1 MSRVPRPPKR
11 RFAVVTKR
19 GAGCD
24 GRADIAGERYRCG
37 RRRRVVLIPRRWD
50 QVLRD
55 EFAGRRR
62 LASPVLRGE
71 RAISRN
77 TIAQGVPDRFGSPV
91 VTTLVCFSFSHT
103 RLRVRLSARHSL
115 RPLFSEGQ
123 RIAKPGREIAPR
135 GAESVP
141 VCQSKAPRARTR
153 GEVKHFVQQC

>member
-77 TIAQGVPDRFGSPV
+77 TIAQGVPDRFGRPV
-91 VTTLVCFSFSHT
+91 VTMLVCFF
-103 RLRVRLSARHSL
+103 VFAYEAAGAVE
-115 RPLFSEGQ
+115 RPAF
-123 RIAKPGREIAPR
+123 PAP
-135 GAESVP
+135 SVLGGTTN
-141 VCQSKAPRARTR
+141 CKTRTR
-153 GEVKHFVQQC
+153 NRAAGSRKCACLSIKGAASPHAGRG